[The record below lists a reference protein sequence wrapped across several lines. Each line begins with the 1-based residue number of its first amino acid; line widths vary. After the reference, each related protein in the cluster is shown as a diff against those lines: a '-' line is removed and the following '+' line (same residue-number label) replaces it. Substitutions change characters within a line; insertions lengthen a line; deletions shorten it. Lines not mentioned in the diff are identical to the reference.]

1 MFGAE
6 VVPYLS
12 EAAFECNETA
22 FSSDFT
28 DDDMDF
34 IVDSGASINIMS
46 TKSNRLLSDS
56 QQGTARISGFAST
69 ISARADRKGIIHLYF
84 YNPTKPD
91 DGTNLGIDVSTVPNA
106 NHNLLSVSHM
116 CKQLG
121 FTCTFAPQGEPEGF
135 SRLESD
141 GSTTYIPITYYPKR
155 KLWIV
160 HFTAHCR
167 FVSDGREK
175 QGNIK
180 TAHNLCCM
188 LSIRLE

>member
-1 MFGAE
+1 MCGAE

-84 YNPTKPD
+84 YNP
-91 DGTNLGIDVSTVPNA
+91 A
-106 NHNLLSVSHM
+106 NQMTEPILVLM
-116 CKQLG
+116 CRQ
-121 FTCTFAPQGEPEGF
+121 FPT
-135 SRLESD
+135 
-141 GSTTYIPITYYPKR
+141 PITIFYQSHICASN
-155 KLWIV
+155 WAS
-160 HFTAHCR
+160 HAHSHHR
-167 FVSDGREK
+167 VSQRVSAGWNQMDQRRTF
-175 QGNIK
+175 QSRTIPNGNYG
-180 TAHNLCCM
+180 
-188 LSIRLE
+188 